1 MRRTTCNSLVFTTAT
16 LLFLAGGAGG
26 QTVGN
31 PFVGSWKLNLSRS
44 TIAGKPPEGYFNFRR
59 YEQKPN
65 GWMVHTVTSGT
76 AKGGDFLFTVARYDD
91 TEYPVYNS
99 GTLGTFLSSGTKP
112 DMTVA
117 FKRIDERTIEYTDR
131 VKGRVTS
138 RGPCTVSKDGAT
150 LTIVSHAF
158 DAEGRE
164 RPVSTSVY
172 ERQTN

>member
-1 MRRTTCNSLVFTTAT
+1 MRTSVARLIFTATALVF
-16 LLFLAGGAGG
+16 LVGGAGG
-26 QTVGN
+26 QTASN
-31 PFVGSWKLNLSRS
+31 PLIGYWKLNLNRS
-44 TIAGKPPEGYFNFRR
+44 TISGKPPEGYFNFRK

-65 GWMVHTVTSGT
+65 GWMAHTVTSGM
-76 AKGGDFLFTVARYDD
+76 AKAGDFLFTVARYDD

-131 VKGRVTS
+131 IKGRIAS
-138 RGPCTVSKDGAT
+138 RGPCTVSRDGAT

-158 DAEGRE
+158 DADGKEKS
-164 RPVSTSVY
+164 VSTSVY
-172 ERQTN
+172 ERQT